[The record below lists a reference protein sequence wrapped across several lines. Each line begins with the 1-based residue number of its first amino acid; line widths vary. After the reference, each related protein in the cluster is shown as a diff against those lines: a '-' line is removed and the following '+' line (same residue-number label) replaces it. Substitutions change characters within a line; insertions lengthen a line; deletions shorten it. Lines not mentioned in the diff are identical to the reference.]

1 MLGSITP
8 HLIAI
13 GVVFVLALVIT
24 FAVNRK
30 TVADAATRKLIHS
43 ESWLVFLVAAV
54 VAVAMM
60 LFGPL
65 ATLLNN
71 ASAERYMLSEQTV
84 TAANNLAEEVQ
95 SEGITMLKNTDGN
108 LPLADTKVNV
118 FGWASTNPVYGGT
131 GSGSMNAT
139 YPTVSVPQ
147 GMANAGLETNEELN
161 RFYTDYNNPDDEM
174 PTTGADNGL
183 RLADLRDAD
192 YDDPRWEQLLDQ
204 LTFDEMDN
212 LIAFGGYGNA
222 AIDSIGKVAL
232 VDLDGPAA
240 LNNNFTGVGS
250 IGFPASV
257 SFACSWNVDLATAFG
272 DMMGRMARELH
283 ATGWYAPSI
292 NNHRSA
298 FAGRNF
304 EYFSEDPV
312 LAGVLASGEVA
323 GAQAQGVYAFVKHF
337 ALNDQEVNRQS
348 MLCTWATEQS
358 IREIYMKPFEMTV
371 KDGGTTAIMSAYNYI
386 GPIYA
391 GASENLLNT
400 VLRDE
405 WGFRGVVISDYFLG
419 QGYQNADQ
427 MIRAGNDFMLATTD
441 ITNRITDDSA
451 TSLIAMRQATKNL
464 LYTAVN
470 SWMYENGEPQTAMP
484 VWQVAAYAGIA
495 VAAVAFLVLEALAI
509 KRYRDRHKVARS

>member
-1 MLGSITP
+1 
-8 HLIAI
+8 
-13 GVVFVLALVIT
+13 
-24 FAVNRK
+24 
-30 TVADAATRKLIHS
+30 
-43 ESWLVFLVAAV
+43 
-54 VAVAMM
+54 
-60 LFGPL
+60 
-65 ATLLNN
+65 
-71 ASAERYMLSEQTV
+71 
-84 TAANNLAEEVQ
+84 
-95 SEGITMLKNTDGN
+95 
-108 LPLADTKVNV
+108 
-118 FGWASTNPVYGGT
+118 
-131 GSGSMNAT
+131 
-139 YPTVSVPQ
+139 
-147 GMANAGLETNEELN
+147 MANAGLETNEELS

-174 PTTGADNGL
+174 PTTGTDNGL

-212 LIAFGGYGNA
+212 LI
-222 AIDSIGKVAL
+222 
-232 VDLDGPAA
+232 
-240 LNNNFTGVGS
+240 
-250 IGFPASV
+250 
-257 SFACSWNVDLATAFG
+257 
-272 DMMGRMARELH
+272 
-283 ATGWYAPSI
+283 
-292 NNHRSA
+292 A

>member
-1 MLGSITP
+1 
-8 HLIAI
+8 
-13 GVVFVLALVIT
+13 
-24 FAVNRK
+24 
-30 TVADAATRKLIHS
+30 
-43 ESWLVFLVAAV
+43 
-54 VAVAMM
+54 
-60 LFGPL
+60 
-65 ATLLNN
+65 
-71 ASAERYMLSEQTV
+71 
-84 TAANNLAEEVQ
+84 
-95 SEGITMLKNTDGN
+95 
-108 LPLADTKVNV
+108 
-118 FGWASTNPVYGGT
+118 
-131 GSGSMNAT
+131 
-139 YPTVSVPQ
+139 
-147 GMANAGLETNEELN
+147 
-161 RFYTDYNNPDDEM
+161 
-174 PTTGADNGL
+174 
-183 RLADLRDAD
+183 
-192 YDDPRWEQLLDQ
+192 
-204 LTFDEMDN
+204 MDN

-240 LNNNFTGVGS
+240 LNNNFPGVGS

-391 GASENLLNT
+391 GASENLL
-400 VLRDE
+400 
-405 WGFRGVVISDYFLG
+405 
-419 QGYQNADQ
+419 
-427 MIRAGNDFMLATTD
+427 
-441 ITNRITDDSA
+441 
-451 TSLIAMRQATKNL
+451 
-464 LYTAVN
+464 YTAVN

>member
-1 MLGSITP
+1 
-8 HLIAI
+8 
-13 GVVFVLALVIT
+13 
-24 FAVNRK
+24 
-30 TVADAATRKLIHS
+30 
-43 ESWLVFLVAAV
+43 
-54 VAVAMM
+54 
-60 LFGPL
+60 
-65 ATLLNN
+65 
-71 ASAERYMLSEQTV
+71 
-84 TAANNLAEEVQ
+84 
-95 SEGITMLKNTDGN
+95 MLKNTDGN

-131 GSGSMNAT
+131 
-139 YPTVSVPQ
+139 
-147 GMANAGLETNEELN
+147 
-161 RFYTDYNNPDDEM
+161 
-174 PTTGADNGL
+174 
-183 RLADLRDAD
+183 
-192 YDDPRWEQLLDQ
+192 
-204 LTFDEMDN
+204 
-212 LIAFGGYGNA
+212 
-222 AIDSIGKVAL
+222 
-232 VDLDGPAA
+232 
-240 LNNNFTGVGS
+240 GS

-304 EYFSEDPV
+304 EYFSEDLV

-405 WGFRGVVISDYFLG
+405 WGFHGGVISDYFLG

-470 SWMYENGEPQTAMP
+470 SWMYENGEPQTAMS

>member
-84 TAANNLAEEVQ
+84 TAANDLAEEVQ

-131 GSGSMNAT
+131 GSGSMNVT
-139 YPTVSVPQ
+139 YPTVSVLQ
-147 GMANAGLETNEELN
+147 GMANAGLETNEELS

-212 LIAFGGYGNA
+212 LI
-222 AIDSIGKVAL
+222 
-232 VDLDGPAA
+232 
-240 LNNNFTGVGS
+240 
-250 IGFPASV
+250 
-257 SFACSWNVDLATAFG
+257 
-272 DMMGRMARELH
+272 
-283 ATGWYAPSI
+283 
-292 NNHRSA
+292 A

-391 GASENLLNT
+391 GASENLL
-400 VLRDE
+400 
-405 WGFRGVVISDYFLG
+405 
-419 QGYQNADQ
+419 
-427 MIRAGNDFMLATTD
+427 
-441 ITNRITDDSA
+441 
-451 TSLIAMRQATKNL
+451 
-464 LYTAVN
+464 YTAVN

-495 VAAVAFLVLEALAI
+495 VAAVAFLVLETLAI